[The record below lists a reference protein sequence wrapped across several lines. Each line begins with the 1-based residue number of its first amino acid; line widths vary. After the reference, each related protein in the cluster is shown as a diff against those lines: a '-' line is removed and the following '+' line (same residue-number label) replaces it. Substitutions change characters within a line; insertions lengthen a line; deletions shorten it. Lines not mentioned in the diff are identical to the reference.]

1 MYCGQYRRCC
11 ELGYVEPT
19 RNVHDQWKSL
29 AEPPESSAFRK
40 TESEAVNSELLVLH
54 CLQNLPRCWVMP
66 ARHSLLW
73 RSNHHVYRLLFL
85 FVLLV
90 GNVTMREDIRT
101 QVSHPERKRTP
112 YPRHARQDPNLR
124 PYDSRCSDDKCHQ
137 TTLIIYVCV
146 CITHIFSQNPF
157 LTLKYRRT
165 FHQV

>member
-11 ELGYVEPT
+11 ELGYVEPA

-54 CLQNLPRCWVMP
+54 CLQNLSLCWVMP

-90 GNVTMREDIRT
+90 GNVTMEDIRT
-101 QVSHPERKRTP
+101 QVSHPERKSAPHTH
-112 YPRHARQDPNLR
+112 HARQDPNLR

-137 TTLIIYVCV
+137 TTPIIHMCVCV
-146 CITHIFSQNPF
+146 FYTYF
-157 LTLKYRRT
+157 LSKPLFNIKI
-165 FHQV
+165 